1 MMIAAIALH
10 ELSTLRPKCDWGEV
24 GLFGLHLPNGQ
35 WWAQPQSG
43 GLDQVIH
50 QNQTN
55 QQRFAEMTFKLYS
68 GDY

>member
-55 QQRFAEMTFKLYS
+55 Q
-68 GDY
+68 